1 MQAPLFLLVYF
12 AFLSTAINHPQEV
25 ATLIVALLFI
35 KLLRHC

>member
-12 AFLSTAINHPQEV
+12 MLLTTVVNHPQEV
-25 ATLIVALLFI
+25 ATLIAGLLLV